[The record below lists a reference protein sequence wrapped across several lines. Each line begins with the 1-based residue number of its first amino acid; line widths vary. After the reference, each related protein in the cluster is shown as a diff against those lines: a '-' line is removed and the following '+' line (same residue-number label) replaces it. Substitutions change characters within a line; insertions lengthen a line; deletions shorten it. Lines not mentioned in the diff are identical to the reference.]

1 MDLLTPSPVLFPYT
15 VELLSPLLSPAPA
28 PTSLGGMKQNQG
40 QIGQLES
47 YFGKS
52 SSCFFEMTENAPSD
66 LWKEEGYK

>member
-52 SSCFFEMTENAPSD
+52 SRAAS
-66 LWKEEGYK
+66 LR